1 MSPRDGFSKKTTLA
15 VALRASNL
23 CSLPGCQVRTVGPSD
38 EAPDATANI
47 GEAAHICAASPGG
60 RRYVASMTSAER
72 SHINNAI
79 WLCANHARLIDRD
92 SATYTIYYLRKI
104 KLDHEAA
111 CKLDPDSVKKGRAAI
126 HDLIA
131 IGPNIVCTG
140 EVLEV
145 AGSEWSVY
153 LENFVDGDFNALVAY
168 IGNFNDLPN
177 GDRYLLV
184 NEIGD
189 GRSLIAAPVATRK
202 GLGYMVRCPVAHSA
216 PRIKAQELG
225 SQSAMDPVTLDMYI
239 ENGQIARVS
248 GLASLPQNVQSL
260 LSMQRGESVFA
271 RDYGVR
277 FAEYLESFSDSPW
290 LGHLLK
296 LDVIRQASIPYN
308 NKVLNTIHTPLQCI
322 DRVVDI
328 EVLAP
333 QPINERLPIRC
344 ACEVNGVG
352 PWQCEVSIFVPSTPP
367 ATFDEVYTRR
377 FPVL

>member
-1 MSPRDGFSKKTTLA
+1 MSPRDGFSKKTALA
-15 VALRASNL
+15 VALRASHL

-60 RRYVASMTSAER
+60 KRYDASMTPAER
-72 SHINNAI
+72 SRINNAI

-92 SATYTIYYLRKI
+92 SATYTIDYLRKI
-104 KLDHEAA
+104 KHDHEAA
-111 CKLDPDSVKKGRAAI
+111 CKIGPDSVRKGRAAV

-131 IGPNIVCTG
+131 IGPDIVCTG
-140 EVLEV
+140 VVLEV
-145 AGSEWSVY
+145 ADSEWSVY
-153 LENFVDGDFNALVAY
+153 LENFVDGDFNTLVAF
-168 IGNFNDLPN
+168 IDRFIDLPD

-184 NEIGD
+184 NELGD
-189 GRSLIAAPVATRK
+189 GRSLIAAPVATRN
-202 GLGYMVRCPVAHSA
+202 GPAYLVRCPVARSA

-277 FAEYLESFSDSPW
+277 FAEYLETYSDSPW

-296 LDVIRQASIPYN
+296 LDVIRQAAIPYN
-308 NKVLNTIHTPLQCI
+308 NKVLNSTHTPLQCI
-322 DRVVDI
+322 NRVVDI
-328 EVLAP
+328 EVLAA
-333 QPINERLPIRC
+333 QPVNERLPIRC
-344 ACEVNGVG
+344 AFEVNGVG
-352 PWQCEVSIFVPSTPP
+352 SWQCEVSVFVPSTPP

-377 FPVL
+377 FPLL